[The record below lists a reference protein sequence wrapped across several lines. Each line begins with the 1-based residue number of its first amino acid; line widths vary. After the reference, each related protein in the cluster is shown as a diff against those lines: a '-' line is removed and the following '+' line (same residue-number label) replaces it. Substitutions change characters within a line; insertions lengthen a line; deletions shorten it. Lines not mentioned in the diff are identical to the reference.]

1 MTRFEYALWGAK
13 AVAVRGQALPH
24 ARLDPEKVRDIR
36 ANQSGLTAKQLA
48 EKFNVHFRT
57 IEKVRSNET
66 WSHIK

>member
-1 MTRFEYALWGAK
+1 VTRFEYALWGAK
-13 AVAVRGQALPH
+13 AVAVRGAALPH
-24 ARLDPEKVRDIR
+24 ARLDACKVKEIR

-48 EKFNVHFRT
+48 EKFNVHHRT